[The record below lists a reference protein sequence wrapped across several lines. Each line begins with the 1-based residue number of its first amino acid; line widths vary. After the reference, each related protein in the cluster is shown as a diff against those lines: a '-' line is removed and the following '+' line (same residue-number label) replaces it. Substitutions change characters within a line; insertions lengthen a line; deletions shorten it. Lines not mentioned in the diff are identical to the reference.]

1 LVFFERKYIAM
12 NMELYEIYAA
22 IAKVSD
28 ALMENQIEFTFD
40 ALSGVIGACNPS
52 DSLDMILCKIDWDT
66 PSPDMDKVTEAYDD
80 LIEFNECF
88 NIKELEA
95 PIEKLNIFLS
105 ANK

>member
-1 LVFFERKYIAM
+1 
-12 NMELYEIYAA
+12 
-22 IAKVSD
+22 
-28 ALMENQIEFTFD
+28 
-40 ALSGVIGACNPS
+40 
-52 DSLDMILCKIDWDT
+52 MILCKIDWDT